1 MVVCVCVWRGCAT
14 RLRSWPIRCI
24 ESRDWTKSHSL
35 RESCH
40 WFKGKRNSLEKSVVL
55 TAALLTAQW
64 RPDQQEGAA
73 QALLNLIRSVVYGH
87 LFCFVFPLPP
97 PDECKSSFFGSRCGL
112 VMLNNKRK
120 KGGGKGHFLF
130 TSRYDTERRVKT
142 KSSSWFLLFFFFFL
156 PSVKLAILV
165 IPYISWL
172 LLTSTPQGFPHH
184 VQFASHVKAVV

>member
-1 MVVCVCVWRGCAT
+1 MLPLFLLKDFISLADRREWLCVGVCVWRGCAT

-35 RESCH
+35 SESRH

-97 PDECKSSFFGSRCGL
+97 PDECKSSFFCSRCGL

-120 KGGGKGHFLF
+120 KGGEKGIF
-130 TSRYDTERRVKT
+130 
-142 KSSSWFLLFFFFFL
+142 SSPAGMIRSGEWKQKAQADFFFSFFFSL
-156 PSVKLAILV
+156 
-165 IPYISWL
+165 
-172 LLTSTPQGFPHH
+172 Q
-184 VQFASHVKAVV
+184 